1 MSTYQPLNRICI
13 KSITVILLLLASDM
27 VIRLPTSS
35 KLLFA
40 TAAPSRVSIALKHH
54 KKVAAFG
61 SNHYS
66 TASNSLS
73 VSTAN
78 YAITSSNLNNSLKYH
93 HRITIIGRHS
103 GLSGIPFSTCS
114 LIRSN
119 SILSS
124 LQSPSRLQSDTLVDD
139 ERDWYD
145 TQQIGDDDQE
155 DNNNNDDNYNGSDVC
170 DDDGGNDES
179 ESLDPVQQLGE
190 RLYQALN
197 QSQKAITKKRNSLQ
211 KELDKAKQLEETMK
225 RANLIVANLY
235 QLQPG
240 TDKAMVQDWDQD
252 GMEVEIIF
260 NTKDYSSPKDEAD
273 ALFASARKMK
283 RGSIIVQ
290 DLLSETEEALQII
303 DDALMDLNAALDD
316 DNFDVI
322 DEGRLILIL
331 ERLERSSSRTG
342 FVMKDQSSNKA
353 VSSKPLRNQKVSSR
367 GYQPSFR
374 RFLSPNGCIV
384 LVGKNRRDNEAICFQ
399 VARGND
405 IWFHARGCP
414 GAHVLLQIRRGSPR
428 PTDDCM
434 QFAANLAAFY
444 SDARTERKA
453 PVTTASPKHIQ
464 KPRGAPPG
472 AVKLREELN
481 TITGFP
487 ADVAEELKIAREES
501 GVIWDESGSRSLGGK
516 AKNKKRTKAMLKQ
529 NIAKKRAE
537 KREKR
542 NRKASDG
549 DENFW

>member
-1 MSTYQPLNRICI
+1 M
-13 KSITVILLLLASDM
+13 
-27 VIRLPTSS
+27 IRPPTSC
-35 KLLFA
+35 KLFA
-40 TAAPSRVSIALKHH
+40 TATPSRIPTTLKHNS
-54 KKVAAFG
+54 KVAAFG
-61 SNHYS
+61 ANHYLNIDNSISLLS
-66 TASNSLS
+66 TSNYDIA
-73 VSTAN
+73 TRC
-78 YAITSSNLNNSLKYH
+78 SNLSSRRKYH
-93 HRITIIGRHS
+93 HQRIIGSVSSRTIIGRNS
-103 GLSGIPFSTCS
+103 ALFGISSSTVAY
-114 LIRSN
+114 IRSN
-119 SILSS
+119 SISS
-124 LQSPSRLQSDTLVDD
+124 FSLHSPSRLHSDTLVDD
-139 ERDWYD
+139 EGDWYD
-145 TQQIGDDDQE
+145 TQQMGDDDQE
-155 DNNNNDDNYNGSDVC
+155 
-170 DDDGGNDES
+170 GNDEEENS
-179 ESLDPVQQLGE
+179 DDDSIENDDDDDDDENDNLDPVQQLGE
-190 RLYQALN
+190 RLDQALN
-197 QSQKAITKKRNSLQ
+197 QCQKAITKKRNSLQ

-240 TDKAMVQDWDQD
+240 TTTAMVQDWDQG

-260 NTKDYSSPKDEAD
+260 NTKDYNSPKDEAD
-273 ALFASARKMK
+273 ALFALARKMK
-283 RGSIIVQ
+283 RGSKIVQ

-303 DDALMDLNAALDD
+303 DDAMMDLDAALDY
-316 DNFDVI
+316 DNGDVI

-331 ERLERSSSRTG
+331 ERLERSSSKTG
-342 FVMKDQSSNKA
+342 FVMKDQASNKA
-353 VSSKPLRNQKVSSR
+353 ASSKPSRNQKISSR

-501 GVIWDESGSRSLGGK
+501 GVIWDEAGSRSLGGK
-516 AKNKKRTKAMLKQ
+516 AKNRKRTKAVLKE
-529 NIAKKRAE
+529 NVAKKRAE
-537 KREKR
+537 KKEKK
-542 NRKASDG
+542 NRKAGDG
-549 DENFW
+549 NDKFW